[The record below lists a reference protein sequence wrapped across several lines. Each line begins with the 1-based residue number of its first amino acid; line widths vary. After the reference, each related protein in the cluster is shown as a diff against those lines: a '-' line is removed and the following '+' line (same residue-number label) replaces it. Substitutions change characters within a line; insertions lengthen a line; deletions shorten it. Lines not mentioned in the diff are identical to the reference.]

1 VSSPFT
7 RCGRWSRRTSLALAS
22 LIVLTPCAIL
32 TATLPGNG
40 NNGFIDIG
48 SFWLWQKKGTLK
60 PPVNAGSCSK
70 LRNHGGYFPSGNW
83 ISACLTSVP
92 RHPDILINGSDVR
105 KILVIICGLLAV
117 AMVGT
122 ALANHDDHGLLFG
135 SATVFFALTAVAACV
150 SVFARKHV
158 EDQAGRTFVVLVAL
172 SLILLV
178 LAAHDWARRQLVIA
192 AVVVAAALS
201 MFIVRVGFE
210 SLKVP
215 PQWERSQVASRAMA
229 TENALSSQYKD
240 EMPALRTA
248 VADARTALN
257 DIVHGRTPPN
267 VAQVVLTTANT
278 IINNAKTW
286 PATGKADNSDDFSQ
300 FDKQVANEDVRYPP
314 AATAALADAVHA
326 LQAAETAATKPAD
339 MKPLDQT
346 ICVINPPPDLQC
358 PAGPVTAITT
368 NLAWV
373 TDRHELDVQLATY
386 RAQVTGTQADQSALQ
401 AVLAQ
406 RPAADE
412 DISLLTA
419 IENGP
424 ETLWRSAFHAAG
436 PALVPGPLGWV
447 VFGVLLLG
455 LLSWLLKVNASQL
468 AGPVSVADVEY
479 GGGNGSGNGSGNGK
493 APGNGKDQLTAAL
506 RVAVLQNV
514 AEPGAAPGS
523 PSTNPVTTLLDI
535 AGGPLS
541 AANKIVQAVQAVV
554 GQRFGYRVT
563 IDVTTGNLA
572 GSGLVSRNAGAVPAT
587 AAETSVLV
595 RVMSLTS
602 GVTYASHLCEAPD
615 ELEAVWTAGLWAA
628 GYILNRSSR
637 IPHWAA
643 WEAET
648 AHALV
653 TAKHK
658 AEHTIPDLRA
668 ALADAPNSGILLVL
682 LGHRC
687 ELAGQMLDAIGC
699 YARAVTAYP
708 RYSVARYR
716 LAAALALMRHAQDW
730 RSPGQAED
738 EDDMRRAV
746 RSAVH
751 ALEVH
756 DHGAITDLRQENPDK
771 KAFEALADM
780 LLWALESDTWWAYRL
795 VGVLRRS
802 ERASVWPALTPFS
815 QHPAARFPDLV
826 RSARRA
832 LSDDENQ
839 LRKLYKKANKQGGWW
854 QISYNAA
861 CAHATKIAA
870 ADSEPP
876 PADTAERKKWQE
888 ENDKEAGHALDY
900 LEQTLVRMGVEQL
913 SADWV
918 SHDPDLTAL
927 RDVRRFKRF
936 VAQLR
941 SGG

>member
-1 VSSPFT
+1 M
-7 RCGRWSRRTSLALAS
+7 AS
-22 LIVLTPCAIL
+22 LTVLTPCAIL
-32 TATLPGNG
+32 TATLPGDG

-48 SFWLWQKKGTLK
+48 SFWLWHKKGLK
-60 PPVNAGSCSK
+60 
-70 LRNHGGYFPSGNW
+70 L
-83 ISACLTSVP
+83 VP
-92 RHPDILINGSDVR
+92 GPPDILVSGSVVR
-105 KILVIICGLLAV
+105 FILVVICGLLA
-117 AMVGT
+117 AALVGT
-122 ALANHDDHGLLFG
+122 ALAKHDDHGLLFG
-135 SATVFFALTAVAACV
+135 GATVFFALTAVAACL

-192 AVVVAAALS
+192 AVIVAAALS

-240 EMPALRTA
+240 EMPTLRAA
-248 VADARTALN
+248 VAGARAALY
-257 DIVHGRTPPN
+257 DIVHGKSRPN
-267 VAQVVLTTANT
+267 VAEDVLRTAGT
-278 IINNAKTW
+278 IITNADTW
-286 PATGKADNSDDFSQ
+286 LMTGKADNTDDFSQ
-300 FDKQVANEDVRYPP
+300 FDKQVANEDVDYPP
-314 AATAALADAVHA
+314 AATATLADAVHA

-339 MKPLDQT
+339 KKPLNQA
-346 ICVINPPPDLQC
+346 ICVINPPRPPKKC
-358 PAGPVTAITT
+358 PVGPVTPITT

-401 AVLAQ
+401 AVLAR
-406 RPAADE
+406 RPDAND
-412 DISLLTA
+412 DISLLAA

-424 ETLWRSAFHAAG
+424 ETLWRSAFRSAG
-436 PALVPGPLGWV
+436 PALVPGPLGWA

-479 GGGNGSGNGSGNGK
+479 GGGNGSGDGDGSGNGK
-493 APGNGKDQLTAAL
+493 AAGNGKDQLTAAL

-541 AANKIVQAVQAVV
+541 AASKIVQAVQAVA

-587 AAETSVLV
+587 PAETSVLV

-602 GVTYASHLCEAPD
+602 GITYASHLCEAPD
-615 ELEAVWTAGLWAA
+615 ELEAVRTAGLWAA

-658 AEHTIPDLRA
+658 AEHTIPDLKA

-682 LGHRC
+682 LGHQC
-687 ELAGQMLDAIGC
+687 ELAGQMLDAIEC

-716 LAAALALMRHAQDW
+716 LAAALALMRHARDW

-756 DHGAITDLRQENPDK
+756 DHGAITDLKKPNPDK
-771 KAFEALADM
+771 KTFEALADT

-802 ERASVWPALTPFS
+802 ERASIWPALTPFS

-832 LSDDENQ
+832 LSHDEHQ
-839 LRKLYKKANKQGGWW
+839 LHKLYQKANKQGGWW

-861 CAHATKIAA
+861 CAHATKIAS
-870 ADSEPP
+870 ADSKPP
-876 PADTAERKKWQE
+876 HADTVGRKAWQE
-888 ENDKEAGHALDY
+888 KNDEEAGRALDY

>member
-60 PPVNAGSCSK
+60 PPVNAGSCSR

-83 ISACLTSVP
+83 ISSCLTSVP

-135 SATVFFALTAVAACV
+135 SATVFFALTAAAACV

-215 PQWERSQVASRAMA
+215 PQWERSQVASRATA

-240 EMPALRTA
+240 EMPALRAA

-278 IINNAKTW
+278 IIKNAKTW

-300 FDKQVANEDVRYPP
+300 FDKQVADEDVRYPP

-339 MKPLDQT
+339 RKPLDQA

-358 PAGPVTAITT
+358 PAGPVTEITT

-373 TDRHELDVQLATY
+373 TDRHELDVQLAAY

-436 PALVPGPLGWV
+436 PALVPGPLGWA

-479 GGGNGSGNGSGNGK
+479 GGDGSGNGNGSGNGK

-554 GQRFGYRVT
+554 GRRFGYRVT

-572 GSGLVSRNAGAVPAT
+572 GSGLVSRNTGAVPAT
-587 AAETSVLV
+587 PAETSVLV

-628 GYILNRSSR
+628 GYTTTAPLPTCDKRIRTRRHSRPWPTRCSGRSSPTRGGR
-637 IPHWAA
+637 IA
-643 WEAET
+643 WSVCCAGPSGLPSGRPSLPSPST
-648 AHALV
+648 PRPASRTWSDRPAGRSAM
-653 TAKHK
+653 TKTSSASC
-658 AEHTIPDLRA
+658 TRRQISRA
-668 ALADAPNSGILLVL
+668 AG
-682 LGHRC
+682 G
-687 ELAGQMLDAIGC
+687 
-699 YARAVTAYP
+699 
-708 RYSVARYR
+708 
-716 LAAALALMRHAQDW
+716 
-730 RSPGQAED
+730 
-738 EDDMRRAV
+738 
-746 RSAVH
+746 RSATTPR
-751 ALEVH
+751 ARTRP
-756 DHGAITDLRQENPDK
+756 GSQ
-771 KAFEALADM
+771 
-780 LLWALESDTWWAYRL
+780 RL
-795 VGVLRRS
+795 T
-802 ERASVWPALTPFS
+802 AS
-815 QHPAARFPDLV
+815 R
-826 RSARRA
+826 
-832 LSDDENQ
+832 
-839 LRKLYKKANKQGGWW
+839 
-854 QISYNAA
+854 
-861 CAHATKIAA
+861 
-870 ADSEPP
+870 PP
-876 PADTAERKKWQE
+876 PTPPDVGRGKRKTTKKPDTRWISWNRRWSGWASSNCRRI
-888 ENDKEAGHALDY
+888 G
-900 LEQTLVRMGVEQL
+900 
-913 SADWV
+913 SA
-918 SHDPDLTAL
+918 TI
-927 RDVRRFKRF
+927 RT
-936 VAQLR
+936 
-941 SGG
+941 